1 MGRYSGSKPAA
12 QRNGVNPLWVG
23 ILVGIVIGAG
33 IAAVFTWYRMK
44 APSPFL
50 QKEQPVEL
58 PKIPAELSVAVPAA
72 TPENNGKPRFEFYN
86 VLTDKESKT
95 SSSSTKSAVKERQ
108 AVKQRPVDTKP
119 VDVVTP
125 SFEPRILQVGSFSKA
140 EDAEK
145 YKAKLALIGA
155 ESHVESAAVP
165 EKGVYYRVRLGPY
178 STESELNRMRDFLK
192 QNGIESTPMRAQ

>member
-1 MGRYSGSKPAA
+1 MGRYSGSKSAA
-12 QRNGVNPLWVG
+12 QKNGVNPLWAG

-50 QKEQPVEL
+50 QKEQTVEL
-58 PKIPAELSVAVPAA
+58 PKSPVEPAMAAPAA

-95 SSSSTKSAVKERQ
+95 SSSSTKSAVKEKQ
-108 AVKQRPVDTKP
+108 AVKQKP
-119 VDVVTP
+119 VDIVTP
-125 SFEPRILQVGSFSKA
+125 SFEPHILQVGSFTKA

-155 ESHVESAAVP
+155 ESHVESAVVP
-165 EKGVYYRVRLGPY
+165 EKGIYYRVRLGPY

-192 QNGIESTPMRAQ
+192 QNGVESTPMRVH